1 MLIIVL
7 VEIVL
12 KISAE
17 MLADCVFVKLELV
30 EKKENLEGLWRA
42 YILRSSHMRWLFFV
56 YVTVLLY
63 VSLSTEIVS
72 ICSSPQRIIAYV
84 RGMKPSGYYLNSFL

>member
-7 VEIVL
+7 VEIIL

-30 EKKENLEGLWRA
+30 EKKENLEGLWRLI
-42 YILRSSHMRWLFFV
+42 YLG
-56 YVTVLLY
+56 LL
-63 VSLSTEIVS
+63 I
-72 ICSSPQRIIAYV
+72 
-84 RGMKPSGYYLNSFL
+84 